1 VGVSSEGDNVSHA
14 MQRCVVT
21 GDNMRIAELHNE
33 IKELNLAYLMLAQ
46 QMLRED
52 RDTAMFRLGISRE
65 IADLLG
71 RLTPGQVLKMA
82 GSNMLLCRFRF
93 DDRVLIGL
101 LSSHE
106 RESGTARLHATILAA
121 DQPLETIG

>member
-1 VGVSSEGDNVSHA
+1 
-14 MQRCVVT
+14 
-21 GDNMRIAELHNE
+21 MRIAELQND
-33 IKELNLAYLMLAQ
+33 IRELNLAYLMLAQ

-52 RDTAMFRLGISRE
+52 REAAMFRLGISQE
-65 IADLLG
+65 IADLLD

-82 GSNMLLCRFRF
+82 GANMLLCRFRF
-93 DDRVLIGL
+93 DDQMLIGL

-121 DQPLETIG
+121 DKPVETIG